1 MSDAKK
7 LKEIQDK
14 LTFVGMDKSQTAVLA
29 SLKQLIEQS
38 VGPALDRFYSHATVT
53 PETARH
59 FKSASHIEHAKQK
72 QVDHWNLIATGKF
85 DMSYI
90 EGVTRIGKVHAKLGL
105 EPKWYIGGY
114 SLVLEELV
122 SSIIKSE
129 LKGFGVAKKGE
140 KAGKGIAAVVKA
152 ALIDMD
158 YAISVYLDELG
169 EERAEAERERE
180 QLKAEQDK
188 ALNALERALKDLAQG
203 DLRSSIEDPLA
214 SDYDGLKT
222 NFNSAVAK
230 LNEAF
235 VEIVASMQQSTS
247 QTRELSGATD
257 DMARRTEQQAAA
269 LEETAAAI
277 EQISTIS
284 RQSTERTIE
293 ARKLVDQTADQAAQS
308 GETVSAAV
316 TAMGKIEDS
325 SKKITQIIS
334 VIDEIS
340 FQTNLL
346 ALNAGVEAAR
356 AGEAGRGFAVV
367 AQEVREL
374 AQRSASAA
382 KEIKGL
388 IESSFNDVLSGVE
401 LVNKTGEA
409 LNSIG
414 SQVQIIREHFA
425 SISQSAQEQSTG
437 ITEINSSVNSMD
449 QITQQNAAMVEQT
462 NAATQNLLG
471 INQTLSELVSR
482 FTVGGRASHTTQLR
496 QVAAR
501 MSSHEGKQSTQ
512 AGQNSPTQ
520 LRPMKSGPTSSGNT
534 ALSTNDWEEF

>member
-1 MSDAKK
+1 MSDGKK
-7 LKEIQDK
+7 MTEIKDK
-14 LTFVGMDKSQTAVLA
+14 LAFVGMDNSQTAVLA
-29 SLKQLIEQS
+29 TLKPHIS
-38 VGPALDRFYSHATVT
+38 KAVGPALDRFYSHATT
-53 PETARH
+53 NPETARH
-59 FKSASHIEHAKQK
+59 FQSASHIEHAKQK
-72 QVDHWNLIATGKF
+72 QVDHWCLIATGKF
-85 DMSYI
+85 DLEYI

-114 SLVLEELV
+114 SLILEELV

-140 KAGKGIAAVVKA
+140 RAGKGIAAVVKA

-158 YAISVYLDELG
+158 YAISVYLDELS
-169 EERAEAERERE
+169 EERAKAERERE

-188 ALNALERALKDLAQG
+188 ALNALERALKNLAEG
-203 DLRSSIEDPLA
+203 DLNSSIEETLA

-277 EQISTIS
+277 EEITTIS

-293 ARKLVDQTADQAAQS
+293 ARTLVDQTAGEAEKS
-308 GETVSAAV
+308 GLTVSEAV
-316 TAMGKIEDS
+316 TAMGKIEES

-374 AQRSASAA
+374 AQRSATAA

-388 IESSFNDVLSGVE
+388 IETSFKDVLSGVE

-409 LNSIG
+409 LNNIG
-414 SQVQIIREHFA
+414 SQVQSISGHFA

-437 ITEINSSVNSMD
+437 IAEINSSVNSMD

-482 FTVGGRASHTTQLR
+482 FNVGGQTSHAAQLR
-496 QVAAR
+496 QVANS
-501 MSSHEGKQSTQ
+501 MSAPAHQASGRREQVKPKLVSTS
-512 AGQNSPTQ
+512 GGTSMEVNSYEW
-520 LRPMKSGPTSSGNT
+520 S
-534 ALSTNDWEEF
+534 EF

>member
-1 MSDAKK
+1 MSDANK
-7 LKEIQDK
+7 LKEINDK

-29 SLKQLIEQS
+29 TLMPLIAQA
-38 VGPALDRFYSHATVT
+38 VGPALDRFYSHATT
-53 PETARH
+53 NPETARH
-59 FKSASHIEHAKQK
+59 FQSASHIEHAKQK

-85 DMSYI
+85 DINYI

-114 SLVLEELV
+114 SLVLEELI

-158 YAISVYLDELG
+158 YAISVYLDELS
-169 EERAEAERERE
+169 EERAKVERERE
-180 QLKAEQDK
+180 QLKGEQDK
-188 ALNALERALKDLAQG
+188 ALNALLGALETLAEG
-203 DLRSSIEDPLA
+203 DLRSSIEDTLA

-235 VEIVASMQQSTS
+235 VEIVASMQQSAS
-247 QTRELSGATD
+247 ETRELSGATN

-277 EQISTIS
+277 EEISTIS
-284 RQSTERTIE
+284 KQSTERTIE
-293 ARKLVDQTADQAAQS
+293 ARKLVDQTAGQAAQS
-308 GETVSAAV
+308 GKTVSEAI
-316 TAMGKIEDS
+316 TAMGKIEES

-382 KEIKGL
+382 KEIKEL
-388 IESSFNDVLSGVE
+388 IQSSFKDVLSGVE
-401 LVNKTGEA
+401 LVNKTGDA

-414 SQVQIIREHFA
+414 SQVQVISEHFA

-437 ITEINSSVNSMD
+437 ISEINSSVNSMD

-482 FTVGGRASHTTQLR
+482 FTVAGQTNNVAQLR
-496 QVAAR
+496 QVASS
-501 MSSHEGKQSTQ
+501 MSGREGKQPVRSDQVSRPKLARAT
-512 AGQNSPTQ
+512 NSAPASA
-520 LRPMKSGPTSSGNT
+520 PSAEWS
-534 ALSTNDWEEF
+534 EF

>member
-1 MSDAKK
+1 MSDGQK
-7 LKEIQDK
+7 LKEIQNK
-14 LTFVGMDKSQTAVLA
+14 LAFVGMDKEQTAVLA
-29 SLKQLIEQS
+29 TLKPLIAKS
-38 VGPALDRFYSHATVT
+38 VGPALDRFYDHATANA
-53 PETARH
+53 ETARH
-59 FKSASHIEHAKQK
+59 FQSPSHIEHAKQK
-72 QVDHWNLIATGKF
+72 QVDHWGLIATGKF
-85 DMSYI
+85 DLEYI

-114 SLVLEELV
+114 SLILEELV
-122 SSIIKSE
+122 SSIIRSE
-129 LKGFGVAKKGE
+129 LKGFGTAKKGE
-140 KAGKGIAAVVKA
+140 KAGKSIAAVVKA

-158 YAISVYLDELG
+158 YAISVYLDELS
-169 EERAEAERERE
+169 EERAKAERERE

-188 ALNALERALKDLAQG
+188 ALHALERALAALAQG
-203 DLRSSIEDPLA
+203 DLGSSIEEPLA
-214 SDYDGLKT
+214 SDYDGLKD

-284 RQSTERTIE
+284 RQSAERTKE
-293 ARKLVDQTADQAAQS
+293 ARQIVDQTAGEAAHS
-308 GETVSAAV
+308 GVTVSEAV

-388 IESSFNDVLSGVE
+388 IETSFADVLSGVE

-409 LNSIG
+409 LNNIG
-414 SQVQIIREHFA
+414 SQVQIISEHFS
-425 SISQSAQEQSTG
+425 SISKSAEEQSTG
-437 ITEINSSVNSMD
+437 IAEINSSVNSMD
-449 QITQQNAAMVEQT
+449 QITQQNAAMVEET
-462 NAATQNLLG
+462 NAATQTLLG

-482 FTVGGRASHTTQLR
+482 FSVSVQANQPAQLRAVSAAMSAPSRASSSQREQIRPKLVRTTGGPSAN
-496 QVAAR
+496 VN
-501 MSSHEGKQSTQ
+501 SS
-512 AGQNSPTQ
+512 
-520 LRPMKSGPTSSGNT
+520 
-534 ALSTNDWEEF
+534 DWSEF

>member
-1 MSDAKK
+1 MNDEKK
-7 LKEIQDK
+7 LMEINGK
-14 LTFVGMDKSQTAVLA
+14 LAFVGMDKAQTAVLA
-29 SLKQLIEQS
+29 ELTPLIS
-38 VGPALDRFYSHATVT
+38 KAVGPALDRFYSHATAN

-59 FKSASHIEHAKQK
+59 FQNASHIEHAKQK
-72 QVDHWNLIATGKF
+72 QVDHWGLIATGKF
-85 DMSYI
+85 DLKYI

-114 SLVLEELV
+114 SLILEELV
-122 SSIIKSE
+122 SGIIKSE
-129 LKGFGVAKKGE
+129 LKGFGTVKKGE
-140 KAGKGIAAVVKA
+140 KAGKSIAAVVKA

-158 YAISVYLDELG
+158 YAISVYLDELS
-169 EERAEAERERE
+169 EERAKAERERE

-188 ALNALERALKDLAQG
+188 ALGALERALAALAQG
-203 DLRSSIEDPLA
+203 DLGSSITDPLA
-214 SDYDGLKT
+214 ADYDSLKD

-235 VEIVASMQQSTS
+235 VEIVASMEQSSS

-277 EQISTIS
+277 EEISTIS
-284 RQSTERTIE
+284 RQSTERTQE
-293 ARKLVDQTADQAAQS
+293 ARQLVDQTADQAAQS
-308 GETVSAAV
+308 GVTVSEAV

-388 IESSFNDVLSGVE
+388 IETSATDVLSGVE
-401 LVNKTGEA
+401 LVNKTGAA
-409 LNSIG
+409 LTNIG
-414 SQVQIIREHFA
+414 SQVKIISEHFV
-425 SISQSAQEQSTG
+425 SISKSAEEQSTG
-437 ITEINSSVNSMD
+437 IAEINSSVNSLD

-462 NAATQNLLG
+462 NAATQTLLG
-471 INQTLSELVSR
+471 INQTLSSLVSR
-482 FTVGGRASHTTQLR
+482 FSVSGSSSQPAQLRRVVAAMSTPTRGAANISEQTTPTPVRAAGGR
-496 QVAAR
+496 
-501 MSSHEGKQSTQ
+501 STKT
-512 AGQNSPTQ
+512 SPSEW
-520 LRPMKSGPTSSGNT
+520 R
-534 ALSTNDWEEF
+534 EF